1 MVTTSPSR
9 VCFKTYLFCGTS
21 VLRAMGPF
29 VLRHLMMPLF
39 IEIQRSLS
47 AIRLSTQTYRPRWFG
62 HISSSVAV
70 WACFSVSH
78 LPPISAANLHLSPKL
93 QPMWIQRERCSNKG
107 GNLLEKL
114 EELFRT
120 TERNMGGDS
129 AEISVKWPSNS
140 GRYSLRAFALSG
152 AARSSLAV
160 DFVRSHAFPENTWNR
175 RQSSQAVVQRYR

>member
-21 VLRAMGPF
+21 VLRAMVPF
-29 VLRHLMMPLF
+29 VLRHLMMPRF

-47 AIRLSTQTYRPRWFG
+47 AIRLSTQTYRPRWFR

-114 EELFRT
+114 KSCFGPQNVT
-120 TERNMGGDS
+120 WGDS

-140 GRYSLRAFALSG
+140 GRYSLR
-152 AARSSLAV
+152 RSRYLEHPGV
-160 DFVRSHAFPENTWNR
+160 L
-175 RQSSQAVVQRYR
+175 QR